1 MLDDPTSLVLLP
13 VDRFERADKGTNVLC
28 WAKYMPRGVELV
40 ERGVA
45 REVAREVPRV
55 FLLLGRRLVLVLFSC
70 TSPPLLLFPL
80 LFSPPDK
87 ACRPRWST
95 FSVRRNGLCASTRV
109 MESEAEEAKEAKE
122 AEETEEAE
130 EAEETE
136 KTK

>member
-1 MLDDPTSLVLLP
+1 MLDDPMSLVLLP

-28 WAKYMPRGVELV
+28 WAKYMPRGVVLV

-45 REVAREVPRV
+45 REAPRV
-55 FLLLGRRLVLVLFSC
+55 LLLLGRRFLLVSLA
-70 TSPPLLLFPL
+70 SPPLLLFPLLFPL

-109 MESEAEEAKEAKE
+109 MESEEEEAKADFFLRGVVSGGW
-122 AEETEEAE
+122 
-130 EAEETE
+130 
-136 KTK
+136 